1 MDFKLIKAW
10 TEDAIGLVQLYRPEV
25 LNALNQ
31 EMFEEL
37 LTALEAFDAD
47 GAIRCMILTGS
58 GRAFSAGADIKQ
70 MAAMTAVD
78 QMASP
83 APARWERMRRLK
95 KPVVAAVNG
104 FALGGGC
111 ELMMCCDVIV
121 AGETARLGQPEIN
134 IGIIPGAGGTQRLTR
149 AVGKF
154 KAMELILT
162 GRQMTAVE
170 AEALG
175 IVNRVVAPEL
185 VLDEARRIAR
195 EIAAKSPI
203 AVRTAKEC
211 VLKALET
218 TLSVGLDFERKM
230 FALLFATEDKV
241 EGMQAFLE
249 KRDPKFKGT

>member
-1 MDFKLIKAW
+1 MEFTLIRAW
-10 TEDAIGLVQLYRPEV
+10 TEDSIGLVQLHRPEA
-25 LNALNQ
+25 LNALNP

-37 LTALEAFDAD
+37 LTALEAYDAD
-47 GAIRCMILTGS
+47 AAIRCMILTGT

-70 MAAMTAVD
+70 MAGMSAVD

-83 APARWERMRRLK
+83 APARWERLRRLK
-95 KPVVAAVNG
+95 KPIVAAVNG

-111 ELMMCCDVIV
+111 ELMMCCDIV
-121 AGETARLGQPEIN
+121 VAAETARVGQPEIN

-149 AVGKF
+149 VAGKC

-162 GRQMTAVE
+162 GRQVTAAE

-175 IVNRVVAPEL
+175 LVNRVVTPEL

-203 AVRTAKEC
+203 AVRAAKEC
-211 VLKALET
+211 ILKAQET
-218 TLSVGLDFERKM
+218 SLAVGLDFERRM

-241 EGMQAFLE
+241 EGMQAFLG
-249 KRDPKFKGT
+249 KREPKFQGK

>member
-1 MDFKLIKAW
+1 MEFTLIKAW
-10 TEDAIGLVQLYRPEV
+10 TEDAVGLVQLNRPEV

-47 GAIRCMILTGS
+47 PAIRCMVLTGA
-58 GRAFSAGADIKQ
+58 GRAFSAGADIRQ
-70 MAAMTAVD
+70 MAGMSAVD

-83 APARWERMRRLK
+83 APARWERMRRLR
-95 KPVVAAVNG
+95 KPIVAAVNG

-111 ELMMCCDVIV
+111 ELMMCCDIIV
-121 AGETARLGQPEIN
+121 AAETARLGQPEIN

-149 AVGKF
+149 VAGKF

-162 GRQMTAVE
+162 GRQMSAAE

-175 IVNRVVAPEL
+175 LVNRVVSPEL

-203 AVRTAKEC
+203 AVRSAKEC
-211 VLKALET
+211 ILKAQDTPLD
-218 TLSVGLDFERKM
+218 VGLEFERKM
-230 FALLFATEDKV
+230 FALLFATVDKV
-241 EGMQAFLE
+241 EGMQAFID
-249 KRDPKFKGT
+249 KREPKFKGN

>member
-1 MDFKLIKAW
+1 MEFTLIKAW
-10 TEDAIGLVQLYRPEV
+10 TEDAVGLVQLNRPEV

-37 LTALEAFDAD
+37 LRALEAFDAD
-47 GAIRCMILTGS
+47 PAIRCMVLTGA
-58 GRAFSAGADIKQ
+58 GRAFSAGADIRQ
-70 MAAMTAVD
+70 MAGMSAVD

-83 APARWERMRRLK
+83 APARWERMRRLR
-95 KPVVAAVNG
+95 KPIVAAVNG

-111 ELMMCCDVIV
+111 ELMMCCDIIV
-121 AGETARLGQPEIN
+121 AAETARLGQPEIN

-149 AVGKF
+149 VAGKF

-162 GRQMTAVE
+162 GRQMSAAE

-175 IVNRVVAPEL
+175 LVNRVVSPEL

-203 AVRTAKEC
+203 AVRSAKEC
-211 VLKALET
+211 ILKAQDTPLD
-218 TLSVGLDFERKM
+218 VGLEFERKM
-230 FALLFATEDKV
+230 FALLFATVDKV
-241 EGMQAFLE
+241 EGMQAFID
-249 KRDPKFKGT
+249 KREPKFKGN

>member
-1 MDFKLIKAW
+1 MEFTVIKAW
-10 TEDAIGLVQLYRPEV
+10 TEDAIGLVQLNRPEV
-25 LNALNQ
+25 LNALSQ
-31 EMFEEL
+31 ELFEEL

-47 GAIRCMILTGS
+47 PAIRCMILTGS

-70 MAAMTAVD
+70 MARMSAVD

-83 APARWERMRRLK
+83 APARWERMRCIK
-95 KPVVAAVNG
+95 KPIVAAVNG

-111 ELMMCCDVIV
+111 ELMMCCDIV
-121 AGETARLGQPEIN
+121 VAAETARFGQPEIN

-149 AVGKF
+149 VVGKC

-162 GRQMTAVE
+162 GRQMSATE

-175 IVNRVVAPEL
+175 LVNRVVAPEL
-185 VLDEARRIAR
+185 VLDEARRMAR

-211 VLKALET
+211 VQKALET
-218 TLSVGLDFERKM
+218 PLSVGLEFERKM
-230 FALLFATEDKV
+230 FALLFTTEDKV
-241 EGMQAFLE
+241 EGMQAFLD
-249 KRDPKFKGT
+249 KREPKFKGS

>member
-1 MDFKLIKAW
+1 MEFTLIKAW
-10 TEDAIGLVQLYRPEV
+10 TEDDVGLVQMHRPEV

-47 GAIRCMILTGS
+47 PAIRCMILTGS

-70 MAAMTAVD
+70 MANMGAVD
-78 QMASP
+78 QMRSP
-83 APARWERMRRLK
+83 APARWERMRRLR

-111 ELMMCCDVIV
+111 ELTMCCDIV
-121 AGETARLGQPEIN
+121 VAADTARFGQPEIN

-149 AVGKF
+149 VAGKF

-162 GRQMTAVE
+162 GRHVTAAE

-175 IVNRVVAPEL
+175 LVNRVVAPEL

-211 VLKALET
+211 ILKALET
-218 TLSVGLDFERKM
+218 PLSVGLDFERKA

-249 KRDPKFKGT
+249 KRGPKFKGS

>member
-1 MDFKLIKAW
+1 MEFTVIKAW
-10 TEDAIGLVQLYRPEV
+10 TEDAIGLVQLNRPEV
-25 LNALNQ
+25 LNALSQ
-31 EMFEEL
+31 ELFEEV
-37 LTALEAFDAD
+37 LTALEGFDAD
-47 GAIRCMILTGS
+47 PAIRCMILTGS

-70 MAAMTAVD
+70 MARMSAVD

-83 APARWERMRRLK
+83 APARWERMRRIK
-95 KPVVAAVNG
+95 KPLVAAVNG

-111 ELMMCCDVIV
+111 ELMMCCDIIV
-121 AGETARLGQPEIN
+121 AGETARFGQPEIN

-149 AVGKF
+149 VVGKC

-162 GRQMTAVE
+162 GRQMSATE

-175 IVNRVVAPEL
+175 LVNRVVAPEL
-185 VLDEARRIAR
+185 VLEEARRMAR

-203 AVRTAKEC
+203 AVRAAKEC
-211 VLKALET
+211 ILKAQET
-218 TLSVGLDFERKM
+218 SLAVGLDFERRM

-249 KRDPKFKGT
+249 KREPKFKGS

>member
-1 MDFKLIKAW
+1 MEFTLVKAW
-10 TEDAIGLVQLYRPEV
+10 TEDAIGLVQLNRPEV
-25 LNALNQ
+25 RNALNQ

-37 LTALEAFDAD
+37 LTALEGFDAD
-47 GAIRCMILTGS
+47 STIRCMILTGNE
-58 GRAFSAGADIKQ
+58 RAFSAGADIKQ
-70 MAAMTAVD
+70 MVTMGPVD
-78 QMASP
+78 QMRSP

-111 ELMMCCDVIV
+111 ELMMCCDIIV

-134 IGIIPGAGGTQRLTR
+134 IGIMPGAGGTQRLTR
-149 AVGKF
+149 VVGKF

-162 GRQMTAVE
+162 GRHVTAVE
-170 AEALG
+170 AQSMGL
-175 IVNRVVAPEL
+175 VNRVVAPEL
-185 VLDEARRIAR
+185 VLDEAKRIAR

-203 AVRTAKEC
+203 AVRSAKEC
-211 VLKALET
+211 ILKAQDAPLD
-218 TLSVGLDFERKM
+218 VGLDFERKM

-249 KRDPKFKGT
+249 KREPKFKGN

>member
-1 MDFKLIKAW
+1 MEFSLIKAW
-10 TEDAIGLVQLYRPEV
+10 SEDAVGLVQLHRPEV

-31 EMFEEL
+31 EIFEEL

-70 MAAMTAVD
+70 MAGMTAVD

-95 KPVVAAVNG
+95 KPIVAAVNG

-121 AGETARLGQPEIN
+121 AGETARIGQPEIN

-149 AVGKF
+149 VVGKF

-162 GRQMTAVE
+162 GRQVTAVE

-185 VLDEARRIAR
+185 VLDEAKRIAR
-195 EIAAKSPI
+195 DIAGKSPI
-203 AVRTAKEC
+203 AVRAAKEC
-211 VLKALET
+211 VLKATET
-218 TLSVGLDFERKM
+218 PLSVGLDFERKM

-249 KRDPKFKGT
+249 KRDPKFKGQ

>member
-10 TEDAIGLVQLYRPEV
+10 TEDAIGLVQLHRPEV
-25 LNALNQ
+25 LNALNP

-37 LTALEAFDAD
+37 LAALEVFDAD

-70 MAAMTAVD
+70 MAGMTAVD

-95 KPVVAAVNG
+95 KPIVAAVNG

-121 AGETARLGQPEIN
+121 AGETARIGQPEIN

-149 AVGKF
+149 VVGKF

-162 GRQMTAVE
+162 GRQVTAVE

-185 VLDEARRIAR
+185 VLDEAKRIAR

-218 TLSVGLDFERKM
+218 TLSVGLDFERRM

-249 KRDPKFKGT
+249 KREPKFKGR

>member
-1 MDFKLIKAW
+1 MEFKLIKTW
-10 TEDAIGLVQLYRPEV
+10 TEEAVGLAQLNRPEV

-37 LTALEAFDAD
+37 LAALEAFDAD
-47 GAIRCMILTGS
+47 PAIRCMILTGS
-58 GRAFSAGADIKQ
+58 ERAFSAGADIKQ
-70 MAAMTAVD
+70 MAAMSAVD

-111 ELMMCCDVIV
+111 ELMLCCDIIV
-121 AGETARLGQPEIN
+121 AGETARLGQPEITL
-134 IGIIPGAGGTQRLTR
+134 GIIPGAGGTQRLTR
-149 AVGKF
+149 TVGKF

-162 GRQMTAVE
+162 GRQVTALE

-175 IVNRVVAPEL
+175 VVNRVVAPEL

-195 EIAAKSPI
+195 DIAAKSPL
-203 AVRTAKEC
+203 AVRAAKEC
-211 VLKALET
+211 ILKAPDT
-218 TLSVGLDFERKM
+218 TLDVGLDFERKM
-230 FALLFATEDKV
+230 FALLFSTEDKR

-249 KRDPKFKGT
+249 KRPPDFKGR

>member
-10 TEDAIGLVQLYRPEV
+10 TEDAIGLVQLNRPEV

-37 LTALEAFDAD
+37 LTALEGFDAD
-47 GAIRCMILTGS
+47 PAIRCMILTGS
-58 GRAFSAGADIKQ
+58 ERAFSAGADIKQ
-70 MAAMTAVD
+70 MVKLGAVD
-78 QMASP
+78 QMGSP

-95 KPVVAAVNG
+95 KPIVAAVNG

-111 ELMMCCDVIV
+111 ELMMCCDIIV
-121 AGETARLGQPEIN
+121 AGETARVGQPEIN

-149 AVGKF
+149 VVGKF

-162 GRQMTAVE
+162 GRHVTA
-170 AEALG
+170 AEAQSLG
-175 IVNRVVAPEL
+175 LVNRVVAPEL

-195 EIAAKSPI
+195 EIAAKSPM
-203 AVRTAKEC
+203 AVRLAKEC
-211 VLKALET
+211 ILKAQEIPLEI
-218 TLSVGLDFERKM
+218 GLEFERKL
-230 FALLFATEDKV
+230 FALLFATEDKA

-249 KRDPKFKGT
+249 KREPKFKGN